1 MLDGALSWYS
11 LQRFAI
17 TLSPALVAVLG
28 LMFAASMNR
37 SHAVVAKPIRWLF
50 NGPGVA
56 AIAADAEV
64 SRLLDHTQPFV
75 MWGRH
80 VPGVPSGWDAVR
92 VMSFKNFGA
101 ISNALSTRSLDPE
114 VRGVMYDYEKWR
126 FTPEEEQRN
135 PAGYVKQ
142 AADLVHAQNLL
153 FLTAPAVNLVTVM
166 APGEDRNRMFDTYL
180 RLGIAADA
188 ARYADVFDIQAQR
201 AERSTELYATFVRQ
215 AAAQAR
221 QANPKVVVLAGIST
235 EPIGQQVTP
244 DDILRAIAAT
254 RDVVDGY
261 WFNIPEPSEYS
272 PLATAFRPDIAINV
286 LRRLAGQ

>member
-1 MLDGALSWYS
+1 MVDGAPSWYS

-17 TLSPALVAVLG
+17 TLCPALVAVLG
-28 LMFAASMNR
+28 FMFAASMNR
-37 SHAVVAKPIRWLF
+37 SHAIVAKPIRWLF

-92 VMSFKNFGA
+92 VMSFKNFSA
-101 ISNALSTRSLDPE
+101 IRDALKTRSLDPE

-166 APGEDRNRMFDTYL
+166 APGEDRNRMFDT
-180 RLGIAADA
+180 
-188 ARYADVFDIQAQR
+188 
-201 AERSTELYATFVRQ
+201 
-215 AAAQAR
+215 
-221 QANPKVVVLAGIST
+221 
-235 EPIGQQVTP
+235 
-244 DDILRAIAAT
+244 
-254 RDVVDGY
+254 
-261 WFNIPEPSEYS
+261 
-272 PLATAFRPDIAINV
+272 
-286 LRRLAGQ
+286 